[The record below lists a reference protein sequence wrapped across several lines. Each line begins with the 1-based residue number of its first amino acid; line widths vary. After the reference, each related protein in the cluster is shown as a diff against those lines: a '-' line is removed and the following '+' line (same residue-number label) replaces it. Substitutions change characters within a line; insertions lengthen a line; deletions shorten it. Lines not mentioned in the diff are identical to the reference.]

1 MSANEGRRPVTGS
14 VHHRTAPATR
24 LVAGVLLIF
33 IALLA
38 FAASRLVSEGQRHAY
53 DRGATPAPTYRV
65 TSGKVYQLSSA
76 GGVEGLTKAGVL
88 GTGVMPACTASS
100 TEGAAQPLTL
110 ESTKDDVRDL
120 HVFATFRA
128 AATGS
133 FHFACKGIGE
143 VFVDDADDAAP
154 DVSAILVALAAVIG
168 LTGVAA
174 AISGGYQFSG
184 DRLAAA
190 AAAAADDDAA
200 AAAGNEARPPD

>member
-1 MSANEGRRPVTGS
+1 VIGN
-14 VHHRTAPATR
+14 VHQRTAPATR
-24 LVAGVLLIF
+24 LVAGVVLIL

-88 GTGVMPACTASS
+88 GTGVTLACTASS
-100 TEGAAQPLTL
+100 TDGTAQPLTL

-120 HVFATFRA
+120 RVFATFRA

-143 VFVDDADDAAP
+143 VFVDDADDAAA
-154 DVSAILVALAAVIG
+154 DGSAVLVVLAAVIG
-168 LTGVAA
+168 LIGVAA
-174 AISGGYQFSG
+174 ALSGGYELS
-184 DRLAAA
+184 DYRLAAD
-190 AAAAADDDAA
+190 ADADASD
-200 AAAGNEARPPD
+200 GSEARPPD